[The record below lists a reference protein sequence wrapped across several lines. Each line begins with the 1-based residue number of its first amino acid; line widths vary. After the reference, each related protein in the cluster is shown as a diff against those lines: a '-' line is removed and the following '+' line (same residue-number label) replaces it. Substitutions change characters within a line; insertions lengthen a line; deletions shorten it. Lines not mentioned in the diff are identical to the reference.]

1 MMHFYTILN
10 KHAKIEADGFHGT
23 IKSRD
28 GSPACGWDLKSAIS
42 DYADGIKIT
51 NGITEIDRYI
61 FKYYNCVATIDCE
74 TLGEAFH
81 LTNSEEAFANNY
93 YGKVNPLT
101 ATGALP
107 SMSIGDIVLAND
119 EFFMCMGE
127 GWELLEELT
136 AERAERLKEANS
148 LRAEL
153 LEDYEHE
160 KYIKKHYNKGGE

>member
-1 MMHFYTILN
+1 M
-10 KHAKIEADGFHGT
+10 
-23 IKSRD
+23 
-28 GSPACGWDLKSAIS
+28 
-42 DYADGIKIT
+42 
-51 NGITEIDRYI
+51 
-61 FKYYNCVATIDCE
+61 
-74 TLGEAFH
+74 
-81 LTNSEEAFANNY
+81 TNSEEAFANNY

-101 ATGALP
+101 ATGSLP
-107 SMSIGDIVLAND
+107 SMSIGDIVLVND

>member
-1 MMHFYTILN
+1 MHFYTILN

-42 DYADGIKIT
+42 DYADGFKIT
-51 NGITEIDRYI
+51 NGITEFDPCF

-74 TLGEAFH
+74 TLGDAFH

-136 AERAERLKEANS
+136 AERAELLKKTEALRNS
-148 LRAEL
+148 V
-153 LEDYEHE
+153 LEDYEYE
-160 KYIKKHYNKGGE
+160 KECYNEHYNEGGG